1 LLYIKRSK
9 GEINVKQDILQNKT
23 WMHGVNP
30 SFKLVIMVLLF
41 VMILMIHQ
49 LNILFYLT
57 VFSFLLFWF
66 CSGLTW
72 KVKFLLFLPFILMFI
87 STASSMILF
96 GKGDVIWMKWGLI
109 EISEESFYRGLHIG
123 FRALLFGLLGL
134 LFTLST
140 RPVMLFYSLMQQ
152 LRLKP
157 KYAYSFMAGFRMIPI
172 IAEEFLTI
180 RRAMKVRG
188 LNPQKGMAGLLF
200 TFRSSALPLLAQSIR
215 RAHRIAVAMEAKR
228 FNGSGK
234 RTYYYKTVFSKYDA
248 FFIVLIFAM
257 LVFGWQAAAVYPVFP
272 AGDVRYNG

>member
-1 LLYIKRSK
+1 ML
-9 GEINVKQDILQNKT
+9 
-23 WMHGVNP
+23 GVNP
-30 SFKLVIMVLLF
+30 SFKLVVMVLLF
-41 VMILMIHQ
+41 ILVLMIHQ
-49 LNILFYLT
+49 LNLLFYLT
-57 VFSFLLFWF
+57 VFLFLLFWF

-72 KVKFLLFLPFILMFI
+72 KVKFLLLLPFIMMFV

-134 LFTLST
+134 IFTLST

-157 KYAYSFMAGFRMIPI
+157 EYAYSFMAGFRMIPI

-272 AGDVRYNG
+272 AGDVRYHG